1 MLFRSKEGCD
11 GLITS
16 ARFILH
22 RMPRHI
28 RTVCLEF
35 FGQVRDSVP
44 SIVEIKNYLEAK
56 PGGALLAGLEHLDE
70 RYLRAVGYAVKAKR
84 NPATDRLKMVL
95 IGDIVGDD
103 EDAVA
108 RAASQVVRMA
118 NARGAEGFIA
128 VSPEARRTF
137 WADRSRTAAISKHTN
152 AFKINE
158 DVVIPLER
166 LGDYSDGV
174 ERINIELSITNK
186 LRIVEALRAFFA
198 AGEMPPLYQPGEEK
212 PVPAAELLG
221 DRVEVAL
228 ALLDEVAGRWRWLLQ
243 NLDTPVT
250 AAVAAGR
257 LPAVAS
263 APDAT
268 IFRVIQDYSV
278 RVSWKHE
285 VREPLC
291 RIFEGQAFRPIIARA
306 ESIHGQVLR
315 GRVFVALH
323 MHAGDGNVHT
333 NLPVNSDNYEML
345 QEAQAAVARI
355 MALAKALGGVISG
368 EHGIGI
374 TKLEFLEPQEI
385 EAFRAY
391 KAEVDPQGRF
401 NAGKLLPGGDLRHAY
416 TPSFSL
422 IEIGRAHV

>member
-1 MLFRSKEGCD
+1 MLFRSNTEKLYSISAVEHLRLPGLDRPVPTVHCGAGVVTKNAMEVAEEAGFVFACDPTSADASCIGGNIAMNAGGKKAVLWGTALDNLATWRMVDPQGRFIEVTRLDHNLGKIHDAPLARFSVQRFALDGVTPEGEPRVLEVEGRRFRKVGLGKDVTDKFLAGLPGVQKEGCD

-250 AAVAAGR
+250 AA
-257 LPAVAS
+257 
-263 APDAT
+263 
-268 IFRVIQDYSV
+268 
-278 RVSWKHE
+278 
-285 VREPLC
+285 
-291 RIFEGQAFRPIIARA
+291 
-306 ESIHGQVLR
+306 
-315 GRVFVALH
+315 
-323 MHAGDGNVHT
+323 
-333 NLPVNSDNYEML
+333 
-345 QEAQAAVARI
+345 
-355 MALAKALGGVISG
+355 
-368 EHGIGI
+368 
-374 TKLEFLEPQEI
+374 
-385 EAFRAY
+385 
-391 KAEVDPQGRF
+391 
-401 NAGKLLPGGDLRHAY
+401 
-416 TPSFSL
+416 